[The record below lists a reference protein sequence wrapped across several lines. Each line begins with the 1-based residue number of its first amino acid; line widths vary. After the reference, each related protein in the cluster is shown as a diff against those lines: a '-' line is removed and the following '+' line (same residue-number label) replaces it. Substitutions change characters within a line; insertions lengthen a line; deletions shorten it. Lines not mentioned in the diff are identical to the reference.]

1 MVTRA
6 ELGAVIE
13 RALLSKD
20 TDARVCALA
29 LQRYLLRDGRKA
41 RFDKRAYMKGY
52 MVEWRARRKREGK
65 RGRKQ

>member
-29 LQRYLLRDGRKA
+29 LQRYLVGEGRKA
-41 RFDKRAYMKGY
+41 RFDKRAYMKRY
-52 MVEWRARRKREGK
+52 MAEYRARQRDGRRVRRKK
-65 RGRKQ
+65 